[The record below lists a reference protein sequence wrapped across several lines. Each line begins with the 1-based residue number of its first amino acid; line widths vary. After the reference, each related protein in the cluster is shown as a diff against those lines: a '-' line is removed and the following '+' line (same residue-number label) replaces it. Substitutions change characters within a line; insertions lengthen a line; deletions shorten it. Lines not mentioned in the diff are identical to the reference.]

1 VALLSK
7 FGPKALLN
15 PFSRV
20 ALATFAW
27 NHRHEVMRWGRT
39 LYDQVVGRTDVSP
52 ANAVRTGR
60 LLYAIAS
67 DDRLR
72 NAKQLRRVTA
82 VDDTVDLDVDERWS
96 ELPRLLDTVRGVK
109 GVAHV
114 TVNGATSGSPGSP
127 RAVPA

>member
-1 VALLSK
+1 MALLSR
-7 FGPKALLN
+7 FGPRALLN

-39 LYDQVVGRTDVSP
+39 LYDQVVGRADVSP
-52 ANAVRTGR
+52 ANAARTGR

-67 DDRLR
+67 DDRFR

-82 VDDTVDLDVDERWS
+82 VDDTVDLEVDDRWS
-96 ELPRLLDTVRGVK
+96 ELPRLVERVRGVK
-109 GVAHV
+109 GVNHV
-114 TVNGATSGSPGSP
+114 TVNGAPP
-127 RAVPA
+127 AVPASGRRVRA